1 MLQKEEKAE
10 NKPSLCVGW
19 ALRKFTFWE
28 EMFIVWYKDAIE
40 RFLKRGERKKT
51 GCFKTREDL
60 NVFSKKMLPFHLGGR
75 QWSPVGFCTNRTSRK
90 SQGASRQWHKLWLTL
105 PLLLPCKSAMCQLVL
120 ASAQCR
126 HSLFPSCRG
135 HPKYRPGQPT
145 GWVGE
150 GKLDR
155 Y

>member
-10 NKPSLCVGW
+10 NKPSLCVGR

-40 RFLKRGERKKT
+40 RFLKRGERKRT

-60 NVFSKKMLPFHLGGR
+60 NLFSKKMLPFRLGGR
-75 QWSPVGFCTNRTSRK
+75 QWSPVGFCTNRTSRN
-90 SQGASRQWHKLWLTL
+90 SQGASEQRHKLWLTL
-105 PLLLPCKSAMCQLVL
+105 PLLLPCESAMCRLVS
-120 ASAQCR
+120 ASAQCG

-135 HPKYRPGQPT
+135 IPNIGLGSPRG
-145 GWVGE
+145 GWARE
-150 GKLDR
+150 N
-155 Y
+155 